1 MGTPH
6 RYRISPHDPAA
17 HLFEMRLT
25 VANPEPQGQE
35 FAMPAWIPGSYM
47 IRDYARNVVSIRAES
62 DGLDVPLTKLDKSR
76 WRAAPA
82 QKPLTLIAEIH
93 AYDLSVRGAH
103 LDTTHAY
110 FNGPCVFFAVCG
122 QEDLPCEVEIVPPA
136 GNAASEWR
144 VATSMRR
151 KDALPYA
158 FGTFET
164 DDYAE
169 LIDHPVEAGPLSI
182 GEFEVNGIPHAIAI
196 RGKTR
201 VDMGRLCHDLQ
212 TLCERHMSLLGVPEG
227 FDRYL
232 FLVHAPGSGY
242 GGLEHRWSSSLVCAR
257 DSLPARGDD
266 TVGDAYRTF
275 LGLASHEYFHSW
287 NVKRMKPAAFTP
299 YDLSEESYT
308 GLLWVFEGITSYY
321 DDLALVRSGLITEK
335 SYLEL
340 LGRTI
345 TRVLRGG
352 GRLRQSVEESS
363 FDAWTK
369 FYKQDANAPNAIVS
383 YYAKGSLI
391 ALALDLKL
399 RFETEGRISLDDV
412 MKACW
417 ERWGDSGEG
426 MPEDGF
432 EAVAAEVSQ
441 LNLDDFFDASVRG
454 TGELPLEALL
464 HTHGIDYTLRASSGS
479 SDKGGNKLDNNRQHS
494 VWLGANLSETNGKS
508 TFAAVMNGGPAE
520 LAGIAPGDEAVALD
534 GLQLTTANADRRLK
548 AYRDGDELDLV
559 VFRGDELVTTRIR
572 LAAAPL
578 DTCYLELI
586 EDVELDV
593 ESRRMAWL
601 HA

>member
-1 MGTPH
+1 
-6 RYRISPHDPAA
+6 
-17 HLFEMRLT
+17 
-25 VANPEPQGQE
+25 
-35 FAMPAWIPGSYM
+35 MPAWIPGSYM

-82 QKPLTLIAEIH
+82 HKPLTLIAEIH

-158 FGTFET
+158 FGTFGA

-169 LIDHPVEAGPLSI
+169 LIDHPVEAGHLSI

-266 TVGDAYRTF
+266 TVGESYRTF

-299 YDLSEESYT
+299 YDLSNESYT

-321 DDLALVRSGLITEK
+321 DDLALVRSGLITEE

-399 RFETEGRISLDDV
+399 RFETEGRVCLDDV

-426 MPEDGF
+426 MPEHGF

-454 TGELPLEALL
+454 TGELPLETLL
-464 HTHGIDYTLRASSGS
+464 HTHGIDYKLRASSGS
-479 SDKGGNKLDNNRQHS
+479 SDKGGQKPKNPKQRS
-494 VWLGANLSETNGKS
+494 VWLGATLTETNGKS

-520 LAGIAPGDEAVALD
+520 LAGVAPGDEAVALD
-534 GLQLTTANADRRLK
+534 GLQLTSANADRRLK
-548 AYRDGDELDLV
+548 AYRDGDKLELV

>member
-1 MGTPH
+1 
-6 RYRISPHDPAA
+6 
-17 HLFEMRLT
+17 
-25 VANPEPQGQE
+25 
-35 FAMPAWIPGSYM
+35 
-47 IRDYARNVVSIRAES
+47 
-62 DGLDVPLTKLDKSR
+62 
-76 WRAAPA
+76 
-82 QKPLTLIAEIH
+82 
-93 AYDLSVRGAH
+93 VRG
-103 LDTTHAY
+103 
-110 FNGPCVFFAVCG
+110 
-122 QEDLPCEVEIVPPA
+122 EDA
-136 GNAASEWR
+136 
-144 VATSMRR
+144 
-151 KDALPYA
+151 
-158 FGTFET
+158 
-164 DDYAE
+164 
-169 LIDHPVEAGPLSI
+169 
-182 GEFEVNGIPHAIAI
+182 
-196 RGKTR
+196 
-201 VDMGRLCHDLQ
+201 
-212 TLCERHMSLLGVPEG
+212 
-227 FDRYL
+227 
-232 FLVHAPGSGY
+232 
-242 GGLEHRWSSSLVCAR
+242 
-257 DSLPARGDD
+257 
-266 TVGDAYRTF
+266 VGDAYRTF

-299 YDLSEESYT
+299 YDLSSESYT
-308 GLLWVFEGITSYY
+308 ALLWVFEGITSYY

-345 TRVLRGG
+345 SRVLRGG

-399 RFETEGRISLDDV
+399 RTETDGRVSLDDV

-441 LNLDDFFDASVRG
+441 LDLDDFFDASVRG
-454 TGELPLEALL
+454 TGELPLETLL
-464 HTHGIDYTLRASSGS
+464 GTHGIAYNLRAASGS
-479 SDKGGNKLDNNRQHS
+479 GDKGGQKLENSKQRT
-494 VWLGANLSETNGKS
+494 VWLGATLSETNGKS
-508 TFAAVMNGGPAE
+508 TFASVMNGGPAE
-520 LAGIAPGDEAVALD
+520 RAGVAPGDEAVALD
-534 GLQLTTANADRRLK
+534 GLQLTSANVDSRLK
-548 AYRDGDELDLV
+548 AYRDGDELELV